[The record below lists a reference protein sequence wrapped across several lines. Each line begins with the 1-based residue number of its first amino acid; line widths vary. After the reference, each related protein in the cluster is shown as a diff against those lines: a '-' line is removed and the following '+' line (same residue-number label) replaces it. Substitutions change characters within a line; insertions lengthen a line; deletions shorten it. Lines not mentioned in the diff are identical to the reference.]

1 MKEKLLNR
9 VNDIAAYV
17 AIFSLI
23 IVLLVVSIDVNCF
36 DKSFFHS
43 EYEKLETGVSIGMTQ
58 KDLNKATD
66 ILLDY
71 LKDRR
76 NNVDVMI
83 TLKGNEQPA
92 FNSK

>member
-36 DKSFFHS
+36 DRALHS
-43 EYEKLETGVSIGMTQ
+43 EYEKLETSVP
-58 KDLNKATD
+58 LA
-66 ILLDY
+66 
-71 LKDRR
+71 
-76 NNVDVMI
+76 
-83 TLKGNEQPA
+83 
-92 FNSK
+92 